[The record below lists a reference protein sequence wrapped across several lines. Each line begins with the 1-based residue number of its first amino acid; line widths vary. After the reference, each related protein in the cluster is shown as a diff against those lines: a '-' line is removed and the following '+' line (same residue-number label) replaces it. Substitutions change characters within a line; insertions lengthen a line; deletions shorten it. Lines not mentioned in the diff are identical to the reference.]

1 LIFGLLLFC
10 KNEPFSYVMAIKIL
24 NQLLY
29 ILKPYTAIFPLLG
42 ILLFVVHYSNTVV
55 SEDII
60 AVKN

>member
-1 LIFGLLLFC
+1 
-10 KNEPFSYVMAIKIL
+10 MAIKIL